1 MHCQNSWSLFYSLFQ
16 QINWMHFNFIPF
28 SIGNLFFL
36 LYSVLMCG
44 SWIFFSVIF
53 SCDFNKFQILWGRF
67 WTPRFPLRQ
76 ISTNALA
83 GFQVVNIDN
92 IKQLWYFFCKI
103 GFYVL
108 VQHVKKIPTKF
119 NFNNCVNEVK
129 NGFNF
134 LLNVGSVEIWII
146 YLKYI
151 PVFLCIYM

>member
-1 MHCQNSWSLFYSLFQ
+1 MHCQNYCLSFISLFQ

-44 SWIFFSVIF
+44 SWIFFFGGGCFQGVVFQGLLSIIF
-53 SCDFNKFQILWGRF
+53 SCDFNKFQILWGGF
-67 WTPRFPLRQ
+67 WTLQFPLRQ
-76 ISTNALA
+76 IRTNALA

-108 VQHVKKIPTKF
+108 VQHVKKYPRNST
-119 NFNNCVNEVK
+119 
-129 NGFNF
+129 
-134 LLNVGSVEIWII
+134 SII
-146 YLKYI
+146 VLMK
-151 PVFLCIYM
+151 